1 MKPCKETNVISVI
14 RIPDYFRLMSFITFF
29 NFDRDSTFALRMNRF
44 RILSFFSTALLLF
57 VYQPDAGSQSCHTR
71 RRVSL
76 PPQLQEVSGM
86 TFLPDGSLWML
97 NDSQNPSELYRVN
110 PLSGLVEE
118 VRQLPAAN
126 RDWEDLTTDGSGRL
140 FIGDFG
146 NNQNKRRDLRILL
159 FDPASSSLDSILFG
173 YPDQTDFPPAT
184 EQERN
189 FDMEAFVFFNDSL
202 HLFSKH
208 RFRGDFVCKHYV
220 LPARPG
226 SFTAQLVESRVIPDR
241 VITGAALNSDGSV
254 LALTGYNVGIRWG
267 FLPRTRASAMF
278 FSSFSG
284 SRFLGG
290 ELSVKRLPKFLFA
303 RQFESVVYACNNTW
317 LVANEGRKWQK
328 QRLWRLKSPAHPKK

>member
-1 MKPCKETNVISVI
+1 
-14 RIPDYFRLMSFITFF
+14 
-29 NFDRDSTFALRMNRF
+29 
-44 RILSFFSTALLLF
+44 
-57 VYQPDAGSQSCHTR
+57 
-71 RRVSL
+71 
-76 PPQLQEVSGM
+76 M

-97 NDSQNPSELYRVN
+97 NDSQNSSELYRVN

-118 VRQLPAAN
+118 VRQLPVAN

-159 FDPASSSLDSILFG
+159 FDHASSSLDSILFG

-184 EQERN
+184 ERERN
-189 FDMEAFVFFNDSL
+189 FDMEAFVFYNDSL

-267 FLPRTRASAMF
+267 FLPRTRASVMF

-290 ELSVKRLPKFLFA
+290 ELSVKRLPKILFA

-328 QRLWRLKSPAHPKK
+328 QRLWCLKGPAHPKK